1 MLINAGVNMP
11 APLGAR
17 ASRPP
22 GEAGAPISIQG
33 TDPIPIPIPISISI
47 SMASRP
53 FMVGAALAGI
63 SRPGSQ
69 AGVKCV

>member
-22 GEAGAPISIQG
+22 GEAGAPISI
-33 TDPIPIPIPISISI
+33 PIPISISI

-53 FMVGAALAGI
+53 FMVGAALAAALVLKPVSSVCKAQPLGK
-63 SRPGSQ
+63 G
-69 AGVKCV
+69 G

>member
-22 GEAGAPISIQG
+22 GEAGAPISI
-33 TDPIPIPIPISISI
+33 PIPI

-53 FMVGAALAGI
+53 LMVGAALAAALVLQPLSSMCKAQPKGE
-63 SRPGSQ
+63 
-69 AGVKCV
+69 GVTSIA

>member
-22 GEAGAPISIQG
+22 GEAGAPISI
-33 TDPIPIPIPISISI
+33 PIPIPIS
-47 SMASRP
+47 MASRP
-53 FMVGAALAGI
+53 LMVGAALAAALVLQPV
-63 SRPGSQ
+63 SCMCKAQP
-69 AGVKCV
+69 